1 MSTAVGAGAAPVGA
15 PSAGVVRQRV
25 PRLDVAVVLVAYV
38 LTRLYDAVLIQQAS
52 ARQLPSIWTGP
63 RSDYF
68 DLAQLWDAQWY
79 RIVATQGYPLPLPV
93 DATGAVQQN
102 AWAFFPAFPYTV
114 RAVMAVTGLAFSPAA
129 VLTNVVLG
137 ALAVVVLLRLLQRVA
152 GRRAGLAGVVLLCAL
167 PSAPVLQIAY
177 SETLFLLLLA
187 VATLWLVERRYAAVA
202 VVALVMAL
210 TRPVV
215 APFAVVVL
223 GHLVAR
229 WWSSRAA
236 GSTDPLPRRDVVRV
250 VALGLLCAASVI
262 LWPAIV
268 QVATGEPDAYARI
281 QGAWRTGGVV
291 RAPFEQTLEI
301 VHLLWGDHG
310 PTYLVLASAAY
321 VGLLVSPAARALGP
335 ELRTWC
341 LAYPTYVLAVHE
353 PWTST
358 YRYALFLFP
367 LLVLPA
373 RLRRAGLPIVLVLL
387 VLGLVLQRRWVDEL
401 LVFTP
406 PTDFPP

>member
-1 MSTAVGAGAAPVGA
+1 MSTRLEVAPATRAVRA
-15 PSAGVVRQRV
+15 PSVD
-25 PRLDVAVVLVAYV
+25 LLVALGFYA
-38 LTRLYDAVLIQQAS
+38 LTRLWGAVIIHRA
-52 ARQLPSIWTGP
+52 AADQLPSIWTGP
-63 RSDYF
+63 TSGYF

-79 RIVATQGYPLPLPV
+79 RIVAVQGYPASLPV
-93 DATGAVQQN
+93 DASGAVQQN
-102 AWAFFPAFPYTV
+102 AWAFFPAFPFTV
-114 RAVMAVTGLAFSPAA
+114 KAVMAVTGLPFSQAA

-152 GRRAGLAGVVLLCAL
+152 GRGGGLGAVVLLCAA

-187 VATLWLVERRYAAVA
+187 LGVLWLVERRYAAVA
-202 VVALVMAL
+202 CVVLLLAL

-223 GHLVAR
+223 GHLIAR
-229 WWSSRAA
+229 WRSRA
-236 GSTDPLPRRDVVRV
+236 TDPLPRRDVQRI
-250 VALGLLCAASVI
+250 VALGLFAAASVL

-268 QVATGEPDAYARI
+268 QVLTGEPNAYARI
-281 QGAWRTGGVV
+281 QGAWRTGGVLQ
-291 RAPFEQTLEI
+291 APFEQTLGI
-301 VHLLWGDHG
+301 VRLLWGERG
-310 PTYLVLASAAY
+310 PTYL
-321 VGLLVSPAARALGP
+321 ALGAAVYVVAVLSP
-335 ELRTWC
+335 LGRPLGAELRAWC

-367 LLVLPA
+367 LLVLPGT
-373 RLRRAGLPIVLVLL
+373 LRRVGPPLVVVLAL
-387 VLGLVLQRRWVDEL
+387 LGLAEQVRWVDEL

-406 PTDFPP
+406 PTDYPP

>member
-1 MSTAVGAGAAPVGA
+1 MSTAVETERAAATTGPVR
-15 PSAGVVRQRV
+15 SRVR
-25 PRLDVAVVLVAYV
+25 RLDVVLVLVAYV
-38 LTRLYDAVLIQQAS
+38 LTRVYDAVAIQRAS
-52 ARQLPSIWTGP
+52 AQQLPSIWTGP
-63 RSDYF
+63 TSGYF

-79 RIVATQGYPLPLPV
+79 RIVAVQGYQLPLPV

-114 RAVMAVTGLAFSPAA
+114 RAVMTVTGLPFSQAA

-137 ALAVVVLLRLLQRVA
+137 ALAVVVLLQLLQRVA
-152 GRRAGLAGVVLLCAL
+152 GRRAGLAGVVLLCAF

-177 SETLFLLLLA
+177 SETLFLLLFA
-187 VATLWLVERRYAAVA
+187 VATLWLVERRYGATAVA
-202 VVALVMAL
+202 VLALAF

-215 APFAVVVL
+215 APFAVMVL

-229 WWSSRAA
+229 WCARRS
-236 GSTDPLPRRDVVRV
+236 DPLPRRDVGRI
-250 VALGLLCAASVI
+250 VALGLFCAVSV
-262 LWPAIV
+262 LWWPAIV
-268 QVATGEPDAYARI
+268 QLATGEPNAYARI
-281 QGAWRTGGVV
+281 QGAWRTGGVIQG
-291 RAPFEQTLEI
+291 PYQQTLEI
-301 VHLLWGDHG
+301 VHILWGDRG
-310 PTYLVLASAAY
+310 PTYLVVGSIAYLA
-321 VGLLVSPAARALGP
+321 LIVSPLARPLGP

-341 LAYPTYVLAVHE
+341 VAYPTYVLAVHE

-373 RLRRAGLPIVLVLL
+373 RLRRVGLLMVAVLAV
-387 VLGLVLQRRWVDEL
+387 VGLVLQVRWVDVL

>member
-1 MSTAVGAGAAPVGA
+1 MSTAVGTAPVTA
-15 PSAGVVRQRV
+15 AGVVRHRV
-25 PRLDVAVVLVAYV
+25 RRLDVVLVLVVYA
-38 LTRLYDAVLIQQAS
+38 LTRLWDAVLIQRAS
-52 ARQLPSIWTGP
+52 AHQLPSIWTGP
-63 RSDYF
+63 TSDYF

-79 RIVATQGYPLPLPV
+79 RIVAIQGYPLPLPV

-114 RAVMAVTGLAFSPAA
+114 RAVMAVTGLDFSPAA

-152 GRRAGLAGVVLLCAL
+152 GRRAGLAGVALLCAL

-187 VATLWLVERRYAAVA
+187 IATLWLVERRYAAVA
-202 VVALVMAL
+202 VVVLVMAL

-223 GHLVAR
+223 GHLIAR
-229 WWSSRAA
+229 WWSRR
-236 GSTDPLPRRDVVRV
+236 TDPLPRRDVTRIVG
-250 VALGLLCAASVI
+250 LGLFAAVSVI

-268 QVATGEPDAYARI
+268 QVATGEPDAYTRI

-291 RAPFEQTLEI
+291 QAPFAQTLEI
-301 VHLLWGDHG
+301 VRLLWGDRG
-310 PTYLVLASAAY
+310 PTYLVVASVAY
-321 VGLLVSPAARALGP
+321 VALVLSPAARALGP

-367 LLVLPA
+367 LLVLPG
-373 RLRRAGLPIVLVLL
+373 RLRRLGPPLVLAL
-387 VLGLVLQRRWVDEL
+387 LGFGLVLQQRWVDEL